1 MKFKKGSAAA
11 KAYMAKIRAK
21 RGKPK
26 KIGKKAAPKKTA
38 RKKYIKKAIPKK
50 VASHK
55 DTKSHNVNIK
65 VVSGLSKSKKLKNAL
80 KKDGL
85 KLPHGYSLAK
95 RKIGS
100 LTTDR
105 IKQSLELITTFQ
117 DNLNTWIKQTGKGF
131 ESKDYKATRA
141 KSIKYYRASLKEEK
155 IHLKELKKLI

>member
-1 MKFKKGSAAA
+1 MKLKKGSAAA

-26 KIGKKAAPKKTA
+26 KVGKKAAPKKAA
-38 RKKYIKKAIPKK
+38 RKKAVKKA
-50 VASHK
+50 ATHK

-105 IKQSLELITTFQ
+105 IKQSLELITTFK